1 MRAYWAQTNSKERRV
16 ISMNKKHNYK
26 FKFLI
31 LLAGVTVLFV
41 LAMILLPF
49 LKSPKEPSLNA
60 TITPAIEPSQSPSA
74 THPISPAIAPSTTP
88 AITPA
93 ITSTPTPGITPAII
107 PSAEITQSP
116 DAGDGTA
123 AATPT
128 PAETTFLKVHFID
141 VDQGDA
147 ILIEANGHYM
157 LIDAGQNDK
166 GSTVVKYLNKLG
178 VKRLDYVITTHP
190 HNDHIGG
197 IDTVIDVFKIDNI
210 IMPAVTIDS
219 ETYQD
224 VLDAIEAKKVKT
236 TEAKVG
242 NEYNLGEA
250 SFIIIS
256 PNGTGYD
263 SLNDYSV
270 GIKLTYGSN
279 SFILA
284 GDVQET
290 SEKEMLENGIDL
302 SADVLKLSH
311 HGSSTSNKN
320 SFLDKV
326 DPEYA
331 VISVGTGNKYE
342 HPHSE
347 TMQAMKDRKIK
358 VYRTDKQGTIIFT
371 SDGKSISV
379 NAEPYRITTS
389 DITSDEAEKAAI
401 AKDIN
406 ASGGKRQLLSAGKAD
421 GKGRSA
427 ARRIPEDNLPLMKL
441 SQLFRDAESKSK
453 MLFCI
458 AGLVPTVKT
467 FKYMFLIF
475 IGNTVSVVLHF
486 NYNKALLVIG
496 TERNPASGRCMTQC
510 IIHENG
516 QNLLDPFPVP
526 VNLIQR

>member
-1 MRAYWAQTNSKERRV
+1 
-16 ISMNKKHNYK
+16 MNKKHNYK

-31 LLAGVTVLFV
+31 LLAGVTVLFA

-49 LKSPKEPSLNA
+49 LKPPKEPSLNA
-60 TITPAIEPSQSPSA
+60 TITPAAEPSQTPSA
-74 THPISPAIAPSTTP
+74 THPVSPAIAPSTTP
-88 AITPA
+88 AITP
-93 ITSTPTPGITPAII
+93 TLTPEITPAII
-107 PSAEITQSP
+107 PSAGITQSP
-116 DAGDGTA
+116 DSGHGTA
-123 AATPT
+123 TVTPA
-128 PAETTFLKVHFID
+128 PAETSFLKVHFID

-147 ILIEANGHYM
+147 ILIDANGHYM

-166 GSTVVKYLNKLG
+166 GATVVKYLNKLG
-178 VKRLDYVITTHP
+178 IKKLDYVIATHP

-197 IDTVIDVFKIDNI
+197 IDTVIDAFPINNL

-224 VLDAIEAKKVKT
+224 VLNAIEAKKVKT
-236 TEAKVG
+236 TKAKVG
-242 NEYNLGEA
+242 NKYNLGDA

-270 GIKLTYGSN
+270 GIKLTYGAN
-279 SFILA
+279 SFLLA
-284 GDVQET
+284 GDIQET

-347 TMQAMKDRKIK
+347 TMQAMKDRAVN
-358 VYRTDKQGTIIFT
+358 VYRTDEQGTIIFT
-371 SDGKSISV
+371 SDGSAITV
-379 NAEPYRITTS
+379 NAEPYIITTS

-401 AKDIN
+401 AK
-406 ASGGKRQLLSAGKAD
+406 G
-421 GKGRSA
+421 
-427 ARRIPEDNLPLMKL
+427 
-441 SQLFRDAESKSK
+441 
-453 MLFCI
+453 
-458 AGLVPTVKT
+458 
-467 FKYMFLIF
+467 Y
-475 IGNTVSVVLHF
+475 
-486 NYNKALLVIG
+486 
-496 TERNPASGRCMTQC
+496 
-510 IIHENG
+510 
-516 QNLLDPFPVP
+516 
-526 VNLIQR
+526 

>member
-1 MRAYWAQTNSKERRV
+1 
-16 ISMNKKHNYK
+16 MNKKHNYK

-31 LLAGVTVLFV
+31 LLAGVTVLFA

-49 LKSPKEPSLNA
+49 LKPPKEPSLNA
-60 TITPAIEPSQSPSA
+60 TITPAAEPSQTPSA
-74 THPISPAIAPSTTP
+74 THPVSPVIAPSTTP
-88 AITPA
+88 AITP
-93 ITSTPTPGITPAII
+93 TLTPEITPAII
-107 PSAEITQSP
+107 PSAGITQSP
-116 DAGDGTA
+116 DSGHGTA
-123 AATPT
+123 TATPA
-128 PAETTFLKVHFID
+128 PAETSFLKVHFID

-147 ILIEANGHYM
+147 ILIDANGHYM

-166 GSTVVKYLNKLG
+166 GATVVKYLNKLG
-178 VKRLDYVITTHP
+178 IKKLDYVIATHP

-197 IDTVIDVFKIDNI
+197 IDTVIDAFPINNL

-224 VLDAIEAKKVKT
+224 VLNAIEAKKVKT
-236 TEAKVG
+236 TKAKVG
-242 NEYNLGEA
+242 NKYNLGDA

-270 GIKLTYGSN
+270 GIKLTYGAN
-279 SFILA
+279 SFLLA
-284 GDVQET
+284 GDIQET

-347 TMQAMKDRKIK
+347 TMQAMKDRAVN
-358 VYRTDKQGTIIFT
+358 VYRTDEQGTIIFT
-371 SDGKSISV
+371 SDGSAITV
-379 NAEPYRITTS
+379 NAEPYIITTS

-401 AKDIN
+401 AK
-406 ASGGKRQLLSAGKAD
+406 G
-421 GKGRSA
+421 
-427 ARRIPEDNLPLMKL
+427 
-441 SQLFRDAESKSK
+441 
-453 MLFCI
+453 
-458 AGLVPTVKT
+458 
-467 FKYMFLIF
+467 Y
-475 IGNTVSVVLHF
+475 
-486 NYNKALLVIG
+486 
-496 TERNPASGRCMTQC
+496 
-510 IIHENG
+510 
-516 QNLLDPFPVP
+516 
-526 VNLIQR
+526 

>member
-1 MRAYWAQTNSKERRV
+1 
-16 ISMNKKHNYK
+16 MNKKHNYK

-31 LLAGVTVLFV
+31 LLAGVTVLFA

-49 LKSPKEPSLNA
+49 LKPPKEPSLNA
-60 TITPAIEPSQSPSA
+60 TITPAAEPSQTPSA
-74 THPISPAIAPSTTP
+74 THPVSPAIAPSTTP
-88 AITPA
+88 AITP
-93 ITSTPTPGITPAII
+93 TLTPEITPAII
-107 PSAEITQSP
+107 PSAGITQSP
-116 DAGDGTA
+116 DSGHGTA
-123 AATPT
+123 TVTPA
-128 PAETTFLKVHFID
+128 PAETSFLKVHFID

-147 ILIEANGHYM
+147 ILIDTNGHYM

-166 GSTVVKYLNKLG
+166 GATVVKYLNKLG
-178 VKRLDYVITTHP
+178 IKKLDYVIATHP

-197 IDTVIDVFKIDNI
+197 IDTVIDAFPINNL

-224 VLDAIEAKKVKT
+224 VLNAIEAKKVKT
-236 TEAKVG
+236 TKAKVG
-242 NEYNLGEA
+242 NKYNLGDA

-270 GIKLTYGSN
+270 GIKLTYGAN
-279 SFILA
+279 SFLLA
-284 GDVQET
+284 GDIQET

-347 TMQAMKDRKIK
+347 TMQAMKDRAVN
-358 VYRTDKQGTIIFT
+358 VYRTDEQGTIIFT
-371 SDGKSISV
+371 SDGSAITV
-379 NAEPYRITTS
+379 NAEPYIITTS

-401 AKDIN
+401 AK
-406 ASGGKRQLLSAGKAD
+406 G
-421 GKGRSA
+421 
-427 ARRIPEDNLPLMKL
+427 
-441 SQLFRDAESKSK
+441 
-453 MLFCI
+453 
-458 AGLVPTVKT
+458 
-467 FKYMFLIF
+467 Y
-475 IGNTVSVVLHF
+475 
-486 NYNKALLVIG
+486 
-496 TERNPASGRCMTQC
+496 
-510 IIHENG
+510 
-516 QNLLDPFPVP
+516 
-526 VNLIQR
+526 